1 MDAYGRVHYEFV
13 MDTLQLVNYRR
24 FKDTGVIHLKPI
36 TFLVGANSSGKSSFL
51 KFFPLLKQSLGV
63 NRNGTF
69 LWYSTDVDFK
79 DFQNTVHRGEG
90 KIDIEFTFSL
100 QNMRHRHYGR
110 RDNNEM
116 TITLTDD
123 DIQDKVE
130 QRVKLEIS
138 AKRKNEKTNEDFL
151 SLLSI
156 KYLDQSIQIHI
167 TEDENAEVVIN
178 GRKIEAVLHPSLTSN
193 SIRLLPRIY
202 EKSNENLYMNVIQT
216 AVEFFKNNISSDDE
230 KLRISFMELEDAF
243 YLLDKQTSFRY
254 LKGMNLNGDEEFLN
268 DMYILLHLNE
278 IIDDINYYLF
288 DVSSSITYVRPL
300 RVTTERYYRYQN
312 YAVDEIDS
320 DGKNLAMY
328 LANLSNRQMTK
339 FTDWTSTLFGFSI
352 VVLKHEGHVE
362 LQIREG
368 GKEPRNLVDTGF
380 GYTQLLPIVTMIWN
394 VLKSPSKHA
403 FYRGRGKSPKYIVIE
418 QPELHLHPRLQA
430 KFGAMLANVI
440 EGDGE
445 GNNLKF
451 IIETHSEAILN
462 AIGVH
467 IEHKELHSDKVNVV
481 LFNADAEGYDNYI
494 EEVKYNE
501 RGFIEHWPTGFLSED
516 VY

>member
-1 MDAYGRVHYEFV
+1 
-13 MDTLQLVNYRR
+13 
-24 FKDTGVIHLKPI
+24 
-36 TFLVGANSSGKSSFL
+36 
-51 KFFPLLKQSLGV
+51 
-63 NRNGTF
+63 
-69 LWYSTDVDFK
+69 
-79 DFQNTVHRGEG
+79 
-90 KIDIEFTFSL
+90 
-100 QNMRHRHYGR
+100 
-110 RDNNEM
+110 M
-116 TITLTDD
+116 T
-123 DIQDKVE
+123 
-130 QRVKLEIS
+130 VKLEIS
-138 AKRKNEKTNEDFL
+138 GKKKNEKTNEDFL

-156 KYLDQSIQIHI
+156 QYLDQFVQIQIN
-167 TEDENAEVVIN
+167 EDEKAKVVIN
-178 GRKIEAVLHPSLTSN
+178 DRVIDAVLHPSLNNN

-202 EKSNENLYMNVIQT
+202 EECDDNLYSGEIQT
-216 AVEFFKNNISSDDE
+216 AVSFLRKNFDVEDE
-230 KLRISFMELEDAF
+230 KQTLSFMELEDAF
-243 YLLDKQTSFRY
+243 YLLSKSASFKY
-254 LKGMNLNGDEEFLN
+254 LKSMNFDGEETLLN

-278 IIDDINYYLF
+278 IIDDINYYLY

-328 LANLSNRQMTK
+328 LANLSDRQMIK
-339 FTDWTSTLFGFSI
+339 FMDWTSKLFGFSI

-394 VLKSPSKHA
+394 ALKSPSKRT

-430 KFGAMLANVI
+430 KFGAMLAKVI
-440 EGDGE
+440 EGGE

-462 AIGVH
+462 SIGVQ
-467 IEHKELHSDKVNVV
+467 IEKNELHSEKVNVV
-481 LFNADAEGYDNYI
+481 LLMQMLRVMI
-494 EEVKYNE
+494 T
-501 RGFIEHWPTGFLSED
+501 I
-516 VY
+516 

>member
-1 MDAYGRVHYEFV
+1 

-79 DFQNTVHRGEG
+79 DFQNTVHNGEG
-90 KIDIEFTFSL
+90 NIEIEFTFPL
-100 QNMRHRHYGR
+100 QNMRHRRYGR
-110 RDNNEM
+110 RRNNDVKKEG
-116 TITLTDD
+116 LVDE
-123 DIQDKVE
+123 DIQEKVE
-130 QRVKLEIS
+130 LQVKLEIS
-138 AKRKNEKTNEDFL
+138 AKNEKTNEDFL
-151 SLLSI
+151 SLFSI
-156 KYLDQSIQIHI
+156 QYLDQSILIHI
-167 TEDENAEVVIN
+167 TEDEKAEVVIN
-178 GRKIEAVLHPSLTSN
+178 DRKIDTVLHPSLTNN

-202 EKSNENLYMNVIQT
+202 EENNENLYASEIQT
-216 AVEFFKNNISSDDE
+216 AVEFLRNKISSDDE
-230 KLRISFMELEDAF
+230 KQTITCMELEDSF
-243 YLLDKQTSFRY
+243 YMLDKQTSFRY
-254 LKGMNLNGDEEFLN
+254 LRSVSSDVDEELLN

-288 DVSSSITYVRPL
+288 DLSSCITYVRPL

-328 LANLSNRQMTK
+328 LANLSDRQMIK
-339 FTDWTSTLFGFSI
+339 FMDWTSKLFGFSI
-352 VVLKHEGHVE
+352 RVLKHEGHVE
-362 LQIREG
+362 LQILEG
-368 GKEPRNLVDTGF
+368 GKDPRNLVDTGF

-394 VLKSPSKHA
+394 ALKSPSKRT
-403 FYRGRGKSPKYIVIE
+403 FFRGRGNSPKYIVIE

-430 KFGAMLANVI
+430 KFGAMLAKVI
-440 EGDGE
+440 EGGE

-462 AIGVH
+462 SIGVQ
-467 IEHKELHSDKVNVV
+467 IERHELHSDKVNVV

-494 EEVKYNE
+494 EEVQYNE